1 MVIVDDATA
10 PRARR
15 LVAAI
20 GVSAL
25 AHGMFALLV
34 FFDVMG
40 IGSGLGLGV
49 GPGFGVGSGG
59 GAGLGEGRRREIF
72 SLQDVPEP
80 VPPTDP
86 AADKALKEALAPTRP
101 EAVAIAHEAPAHPT
115 TPVVHFARPARPL
128 GSGVDLGA
136 RFASAGAGVGGFGT
150 GGGGG
155 AGWSL
160 GSAFGKY
167 VGGLRKVGVDVAI
180 VVDSTG
186 SMQSIIDDLKRRMD
200 DLAATLQ
207 RLVPTARV
215 GAVAYRDRDEGKGT
229 TGPRESEDFVV
240 RWTDLTFNVKKVQ
253 AFFNGL
259 VAEGGGDWPEAVR
272 AGLETAMRQMK
283 WRADAKRVIIIVGG
297 SPPHAEDVPT
307 IRKLV
312 AEWHAKG
319 GVISTID
326 VSLRLHEEHERMM
339 HRWLYGEELKQVSPL
354 PEFYK
359 ELTDSFGEIAHQG
372 GGELLTLGQDTA
384 LVRHLLVLAFG
395 PQWEKDVARIA
406 RGM

>member
-1 MVIVDDATA
+1 ALEPRRLPDRRRRDRPAGRGGVRGRRARRDPAEVPPAPRCGVKFQVESGEPEERAGDPAVVRRPLPARHARCGAQSGGAQPRPGASAPRTAPMVIVDDATA

-25 AHGMFALLV
+25 AHGLFALLV

-80 VPPTDP
+80 VPPT
-86 AADKALKEALAPTRP
+86 
-101 EAVAIAHEAPAHPT
+101 
-115 TPVVHFARPARPL
+115 
-128 GSGVDLGA
+128 
-136 RFASAGAGVGGFGT
+136 
-150 GGGGG
+150 
-155 AGWSL
+155 
-160 GSAFGKY
+160 
-167 VGGLRKVGVDVAI
+167 

-215 GAVAYRDRDEGKGT
+215 GAVAYRDRDEAKGT

-259 VAEGGGDWPEAVR
+259 VAEGGGDWP
-272 AGLETAMRQMK
+272 
-283 WRADAKRVIIIVGG
+283 
-297 SPPHAEDVPT
+297 
-307 IRKLV
+307 
-312 AEWHAKG
+312 
-319 GVISTID
+319 
-326 VSLRLHEEHERMM
+326 
-339 HRWLYGEELKQVSPL
+339 
-354 PEFYK
+354 
-359 ELTDSFGEIAHQG
+359 
-372 GGELLTLGQDTA
+372 
-384 LVRHLLVLAFG
+384 
-395 PQWEKDVARIA
+395 
-406 RGM
+406 